1 MAITMAVAATFPAT
15 ILIATEV
22 AVVTVVMPSP
32 VSGLR
37 LAVIVYHHDMGGPLW
52 WVVGTRWLDPAISLV
67 ATVVRGI
74 AHTGTYNGAS
84 GSPNDRALAA
94 ADLLA
99 DDGASSS
106 ANACAQHC
114 VVVAGMGGSGQ
125 CQGCHC

>member
-1 MAITMAVAATFPAT
+1 MAITMAMAVAFPAAV
-15 ILIATEV
+15 LIATEV
-22 AVVTVVMPSP
+22 AVITVVMPAP
-32 VSGLR
+32 LSGFG
-37 LAVIVYHHDMGGPLW
+37 LAVIVYHHHMGGPLW
-52 WVVGTRWLDPAISLV
+52 RVVGTRWFDPAVFLV

-125 CQGCHC
+125 CQGCQC